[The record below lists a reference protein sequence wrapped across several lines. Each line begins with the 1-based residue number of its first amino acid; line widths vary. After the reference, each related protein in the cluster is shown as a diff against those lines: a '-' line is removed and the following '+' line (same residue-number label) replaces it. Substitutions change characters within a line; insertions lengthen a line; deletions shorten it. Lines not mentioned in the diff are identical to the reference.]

1 MLSQPLRV
9 LYFHG
14 FASSPASRKATFF
27 AQRLGH
33 LGFEVEIPDLAEGNF
48 KALTISGQLRLAERI
63 GRNEPLI
70 LIGSS
75 LGGYL
80 AALYAARHPE
90 VQAVILLAPA
100 FQFYKL
106 WTSQMSQEELVRWKQ
121 EGSVSVFHYGER
133 RQMPIGFG
141 FLADAS
147 RFEPF
152 PDIRQPTLMF
162 HGNSDSVVP
171 VQLSVDFSK
180 SHPNAHLIRL
190 TSGHELTDVLSDIW
204 RESEKF
210 LLQRDPELEC

>member
-1 MLSQPLRV
+1 MLPQPLRV

-14 FASSPASRKATFF
+14 FASSPASRKATFLS
-27 AQRLGH
+27 QRLRH

-48 KALTISGQLRLAERI
+48 EALTIGDQLSLAGRV

-90 VQAVILLAPA
+90 VKALVLLAPA

-106 WTSQMSQEELVRWKQ
+106 WISQMSQEELARWKQ

-133 RQMPIGFG
+133 RQMPLGYQFID
-141 FLADAS
+141 DAG

-152 PDIRQPTLMF
+152 PAVCQPTLIF

-171 VQLSVDFSK
+171 IELSVEFSK
-180 SHPNAHLIRL
+180 CHPNARLIRL
-190 TSGHELTDVLSDIW
+190 TSGHELTDVLGDIW
-204 RESEKF
+204 LETEKF
-210 LLQRDPELEC
+210 LLQQVPELEC